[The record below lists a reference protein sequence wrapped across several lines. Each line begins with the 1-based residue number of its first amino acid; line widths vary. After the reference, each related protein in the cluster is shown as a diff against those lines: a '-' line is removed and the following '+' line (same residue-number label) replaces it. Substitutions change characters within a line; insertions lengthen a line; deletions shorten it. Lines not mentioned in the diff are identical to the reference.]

1 MADAALSNQLVA
13 GWDRARARQ
22 VVGVLVSVPIH
33 RDELADFKGANIWTI
48 RNLIPRLEEQGD
60 DDPWAGIDEA
70 DQQITDEMRVQLG
83 MR

>member
-1 MADAALSNQLVA
+1 M
-13 GWDRARARQ
+13 
-22 VVGVLVSVPIH
+22 LVSVPIH
-33 RDELADFKGANIWTI
+33 RDELADLKGANIWTI

>member
-1 MADAALSNQLVA
+1 
-13 GWDRARARQ
+13 
-22 VVGVLVSVPIH
+22 VPIH
-33 RDELADFKGANIWTI
+33 RDELADLKGANIWTI

-70 DQQITDEMRVQLG
+70 DQQITDKMRVQLG